1 MGSYMVEP
9 SGQLRR
15 HAVTYE
21 DELRRLDPSEVTRA
35 AAS

>member
-9 SGQLRR
+9 NGRLLR
-15 HAVTYE
+15 HPVTYE
-21 DELRRLDPSEVTRA
+21 DELRQLDPAEVTRA